1 MEFKARRDS
10 LSVIYY
16 FIYLILVLYL
26 IRDSYINNSLYII
39 PFLIFMLVTYQLS
52 FFRKKY
58 IFNSDFIKIFDGLK
72 SKKIHYKNILSYE
85 PKSSIIYNPFSRYS
99 LSKDGVELVYLE
111 KNKEKTIFISPI
123 DETLFLESLSSYI
136 N

>member
-111 KNKEKTIFISPI
+111 KNKEETIFISPI